1 MKTALVYITA
11 FALLFLS
18 ACQSNS
24 KPQPTTD
31 PDEKDYYR
39 EQERAAQQKFNFTL
53 QTAGTDYKLTR
64 TMATSQTYTTD
75 SVLKSNYSVLD
86 DNALVVIK
94 LTDTTAEVGALAE
107 QLKKL
112 LAGAG
117 ATKIEISDVPAES
130 TASVSFT
137 EKKLDFKFKENSLF
151 VYLSIASN
159 GKQKVLFQG
168 SAHNNLESNLAQFK
182 SITHSIQFTE
192 TP

>member
-1 MKTALVYITA
+1 MKTTLYIAAITL
-11 FALLFLS
+11 LLFLS

-24 KPQPTTD
+24 KPQPTAD
-31 PDEKDYYR
+31 PDVKDYYR
-39 EQERAAQQKFNFTL
+39 EEERAAQQKFNFTL

-112 LAGAG
+112 LESAGAN
-117 ATKIEISDVPAES
+117 KIEISNVPAES
-130 TASVSFT
+130 TAAVRFT
-137 EKKLDFKFKENSLF
+137 EKKLDFKFKENNLF
-151 VYLSIASN
+151 VYLAIASN

-182 SITHSIQFTE
+182 SIAHSIQFTE